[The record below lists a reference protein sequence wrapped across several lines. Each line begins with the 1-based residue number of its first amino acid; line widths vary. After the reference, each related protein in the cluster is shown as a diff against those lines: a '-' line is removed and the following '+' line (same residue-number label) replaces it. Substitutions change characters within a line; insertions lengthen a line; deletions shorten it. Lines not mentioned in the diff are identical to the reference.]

1 MKMLKCLRKF
11 RKREDGIIAVE
22 SVLWFPVFVL
32 IAAVIVDVSSMVISQ
47 TRMQQA
53 AADGAR
59 LVALGRLS
67 ETEAEA
73 LMAARSTSDT
83 DYTTNIV
90 IGTNVVQATVEMNY
104 SDLVGLGVFSQVT
117 GNFGAEAF
125 FRLEADLGS
134 S

>member
-1 MKMLKCLRKF
+1 MIKRLLQF
-11 RKREDGIIAVE
+11 RKREDGVIAVE

-32 IAAVIVDVSSMVISQ
+32 IAAVIVDVSSLVISQ
-47 TRMQQA
+47 TRMQNA

-59 LVALGRLS
+59 LVALGRLTES
-67 ETEAEA
+67 QAET

-90 IGTNVVQATVEMNY
+90 IGTNIVQATVEMNY
-104 SDLVGLGVFSQVT
+104 SDLVGLGVFSQIT
-117 GNFGAEAF
+117 GTFGAEAF
-125 FRLEADLGS
+125 FRLEAGVGS